1 MNTNLDKPFKEFFE
15 TVNHPYNNQEFLT
28 NILLCLGFN
37 VNPEKWNK
45 HNTLALVQDLLQI
58 EKDYPGVTF
67 SDDTS
72 WIGNE
77 ELVNGLIFLLSS
89 HSLVND
95 GVIIHHESVKINESF
110 SNKEIEEIVNDLS
123 EDETRL
129 IYGLMGGGF
138 DVPYS
143 PFMKKLI
150 ADHIKKHKFTT
161 APGRVLLPNKA
172 KSTSE
177 SITKEEILPMFGYDV
192 IKNVASSK
200 NEFYIA
206 PSKVNESIYSIKT
219 DYSAIYKENKPII
232 YKDDEILVKC
242 LLYVNENKMNVI
254 PFSEKESL
262 KIRDIG
268 EGRFIEKITKSIKN
282 KGVNLTHSHNNSKDN
297 FSFLINE
304 NLSYEKI
311 KNLLTKK

>member
-1 MNTNLDKPFKEFFE
+1 MNTNLEKSFKEFFE

-28 NILLCLGFN
+28 NVLLCLGFN
-37 VNPEKWNK
+37 VNPEKWTK
-45 HNTLALVQDLLQI
+45 HNMLCLVQDLLQI
-58 EKDYPGVTF
+58 EKDYPGINF

-72 WIGNE
+72 WISNQ
-77 ELVNGLIFLLSS
+77 ELVNGLIFFLSS
-89 HSLVND
+89 HPLVKD
-95 GVIIHHESVKINESF
+95 GVIIHHESVKINESI
-110 SNKEIEEIVNDLS
+110 SNKEIEEIVNNLT

-129 IYGLMGGGF
+129 IYGLMGGGY
-138 DVPYS
+138 DTPYS

-150 ADHIKKHKFTT
+150 IDHIKRYKFTT

-177 SITKEEILPMFGYDV
+177 AISKQEILPMFGYDV

-206 PSKVNESIYSIKT
+206 PSRVNESVYSIKT
-219 DYSAIYKENKPII
+219 DYSTIYKENKPII

-242 LLYVNENKMNVI
+242 LLYVNENTMNII
-254 PFSEKESL
+254 PFSEREFS
-262 KIRDIG
+262 KISTIG
-268 EGRFIEKITKSIKN
+268 EEKFIEKITKNIKN
-282 KGVNLTHSHNNSKDN
+282 KGVHLTHSHNNSKDN